1 MGAAPSPCPP
11 AGGIDISERAS
22 RLALR
27 DLRSPAVLVATG
39 FGAGLLPGMPGTW
52 GALLG
57 VALWWLAF
65 AGSHPAVQFGAA
77 AGLWLF
83 GVALVRRLCAVRAL
97 DDDPAIVLDE
107 MAGAWIALLFA
118 PANLWAIA
126 VGFALFRL
134 FDVWKPWPV
143 SWADRRVKGGM
154 GVMLD
159 DAIAGV
165 LALALLQ
172 GGVVAFEAVATR

>member
-1 MGAAPSPCPP
+1 MD
-11 AGGIDISERAS
+11 IDTFSRSS
-22 RLALR
+22 RLTLR
-27 DLRSPAVLVATG
+27 DLRSPAVFVATG

-57 VALWWLAF
+57 VAVWWLIF
-65 AGSHPAVQFGAA
+65 AGSHPAVQLGAA
-77 AGLWLF
+77 AGVWFF
-83 GVALVRRLCAVRAL
+83 GVALLERLCAERRL
-97 DDDPAIVLDE
+97 DDDPALVLDE
-107 MAGAWIALLFA
+107 VAGAWIALLFV

-126 VGFALFRL
+126 AGFALFRV

-172 GGVVAFEAVATR
+172 GGLAAVDMVAAR